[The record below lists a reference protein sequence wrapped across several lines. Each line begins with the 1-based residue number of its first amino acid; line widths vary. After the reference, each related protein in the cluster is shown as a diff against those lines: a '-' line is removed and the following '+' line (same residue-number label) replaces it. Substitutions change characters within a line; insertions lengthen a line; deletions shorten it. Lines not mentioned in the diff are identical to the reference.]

1 MSASPAEVKADTGP
15 QVNAASQDAVVAAP
29 QEMLL
34 KSLPNAKALLLK
46 AAATATRKP
55 TMDTLAPALS
65 VRVNQVKFSAA
76 WVSAYNKVCGF
87 EAEEISLTAPQVLA
101 SGLHLHLMANEA
113 VPFPMLGMVHM
124 YNEIESFVPLSLES
138 PYDVVVSFGE
148 TRKLPLGLEF
158 QVITRFFEGEQLVW
172 QAVMTILSR
181 IKGARVVAAKPA
193 PLVELDATEAQY
205 VRLDVPENQGR
216 KYAKVSNDYNPI
228 HLHAKSASL
237 FGFSKAI
244 AHGMWTAAR
253 LLADVSKQL
262 ESAPARYEV
271 RFKQPVFLPSSSMVK
286 FQAGVTGAQYQLLSS
301 KDSKVLMEGR
311 VSASL

>member
-1 MSASPAEVKADTGP
+1 MSANPAELNAETGL
-15 QVNAASQDAVVAAP
+15 QATAASQDVAVTAPAA
-29 QEMLL
+29 LVL
-34 KSLPNAKALLLK
+34 KGLPNAQALLLK

-55 TMDTLAPALS
+55 TMDTVAPALS
-65 VRVNQVKFSAA
+65 VRVNQVKFSPA

-87 EAEEISLTAPQVLA
+87 AEDDMSLTAPQVLA
-101 SGLHLHLMANEA
+101 SGLHLHLMANDS

-124 YNEIESFVPLSLES
+124 HNAIESFAPISLES
-138 PYDVVVSFGE
+138 AYDVVVSFGE

-158 QVITRFFEGEQLVW
+158 EVITRYFDGEQLVW

-193 PLVELDATEAQY
+193 PLVDLPATDAQY

-237 FGFSKAI
+237 FGFSQAI

-253 LLADVSKQL
+253 LLADVSKQM
-262 ESAPARYEV
+262 SAAPSRYEV

-286 FQAGVTGAQYQLLSS
+286 FQAGADGAQYQLLSS

-311 VSASL
+311 VTA